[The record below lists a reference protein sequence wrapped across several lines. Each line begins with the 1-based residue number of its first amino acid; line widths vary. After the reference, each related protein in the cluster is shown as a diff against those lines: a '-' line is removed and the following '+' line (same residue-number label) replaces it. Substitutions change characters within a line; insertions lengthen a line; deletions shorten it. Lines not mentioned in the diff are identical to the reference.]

1 MGIGGRMWSSA
12 EENPIPG
19 AWQKFVIFRDGRQA
33 FWDDPEGWHHGDFF
47 EEEFPDSED
56 DSDLGEGYQFTM
68 PGEYNPDQKYIEASD
83 FASHIKRTPDKE
95 QLRRLREAFPDA
107 EILSWGWNGV
117 DVPLKQAS
125 VCKEAIVEST
135 TNFNDR
141 FVEGYNKFVIWNDDM
156 YMWNMI
162 DPMSS
167 SAPHHA
173 DILRELMAEEDPSFW
188 ATGTVLVNEHGI
200 LARFTSSDE
209 QIPQK
214 LIETVGSMPGKK
226 IFTNW
231 GSGEKFQMEDSGNIE
246 KMASVRKE
254 GAAYSKFIFTLYPSG
269 EYDIGEFPEG
279 HEEATM
285 NLEGWFMGWVENGEF
300 HILPYEETHQSF
312 TPEQVKAVKEIIQLA
327 QQGEDLHS
335 ATLSVEGYD
344 FKDDEF
350 TGTVE
355 EFLQWLD
362 SEAKIASILSPVHK
376 NSADLNY
383 EPNEGGW
390 IQPADNEVLF
400 DYDLIFIIYDDGDYS
415 TGEALSTH
423 EQLVLEYHQDDVQG
437 SIKGWVK
444 GGKMNLV
451 AFDESAPEPNSEQIE
466 SIVEIINKR
475 NNAPNWSQTSKI
487 TSVNLEFPEVY
498 FEGTTDEFL
507 RWASG
512 EDDDDDPYARYGSI
526 LSPVRKSLDE
536 KIWDGDQLKP
546 EVSEFC
552 LGVVEDYL
560 KNFMAEEEIPVH
572 LRRVILIGS
581 ITGYQYDEDA
591 DLDVNILV
599 DLDTLSDNLGLEKEL
614 LIYEMRHKIGEINGD
629 LYPGTSH
636 PVNLFLSTEEGYPPA
651 DGIYDMMTDEW
662 IKKPGHPGNID
673 PYANLKDALDR
684 AEEIAEKVDAKW
696 GAAQRT
702 KAEIDRYPQ
711 SKPQI
716 IRQYIRYLRSLNR
729 ILENVVNE
737 RREIFDL
744 ARKQEIDPPQTSVP
758 NVVYKYL
765 EFNGLLDHLHE
776 AAKTLKRYEE
786 TKSFDEPDTD
796 IASKAPVSLTE
807 SLRDENKG
815 TPHPIGKEALKTDS
829 RVNMEENS
837 GMIQDFEHTSEIHP
851 TPQPRDNKF
860 VINLDSGVGYF
871 FYGALDHEDVLEMLG
886 AGIGVGTDPQAG
898 EKIIAG
904 YVRVGDLHAYG
915 DKDQLNT
922 EDIAKIR
929 NIVGNDVTI
938 VYDDNQI
945 YEPESSQ
952 VISKISSQE
961 LPDPFIVVVS
971 PEGKATWGTR
981 NEHGG
986 HSKLIANVVLEE
998 TGQTIQNWEM
1008 DAYEGDKDAQSYI
1021 ETLGEYARGEFE
1033 YQTRPEFLIPNGFF
1047 FYTYPEQIEP
1057 VISAFQ
1063 NIPPE
1068 TKFIWSAEDEDKEGT
1083 IQQFLDSVQ

>member
-1 MGIGGRMWSSA
+1 MQRWT
-12 EENPIPG
+12 N
-19 AWQKFVIFRDGRQA
+19 D
-33 FWDDPEGWHHGDFF
+33 
-47 EEEFPDSED
+47 
-56 DSDLGEGYQFTM
+56 
-68 PGEYNPDQKYIEASD
+68 N
-83 FASHIKRTPDKE
+83 
-95 QLRRLREAFPDA
+95 
-107 EILSWGWNGV
+107 N
-117 DVPLKQAS
+117 KQSS

-135 TNFNDR
+135 TNFNDG

-173 DILRELMAEEDPSFW
+173 DILKELMAEEDPSFW
-188 ATGTVLVNEHGI
+188 ATGTVLVNEHGT

-214 LIETVGSMPGKK
+214 LIEAVGSMPGKK
-226 IFTNW
+226 IFSNW
-231 GSGEKFQMEDSGNIE
+231 SSGEKYQMYDYGNIE
-246 KMASVRKE
+246 KMASLSKEAAEESKNVKFIVSPDGRYWEWPYEADYHHNDALRDVAYYEEKDLDLDDGSGGNEFHYRDEFMAEGWVIGETDGKSVSYITHAIFTPEQEKNLEELMSEVQPEFVMVEDQNGTRNYDQKQASMHKE
-254 GAAYSKFIFTLYPSG
+254 GSVTIDEVVSNYLEVNLEFLEDWVDPPDNSEWSDFIVEDLSDANLSLRLCDIVSHNFAMFCENFGLSAMVKTSEGIPYYLGNVQVSQNIPSDHSWVEIEDESGKYIVDFTASQFGNHPFPLVIRESDKDQKQASVSKEASGYSKFIFTLYPSG
-269 EYDIGEFPEG
+269 EYDIGEFLEG

-285 NLEGWFMGWVENGEF
+285 DLEGWFMGWVEDGEF

-312 TPEQVKAVKEIIQLA
+312 TPDQVKAVKEIIQLA

-362 SEAKIASILSPVHK
+362 NEAKIASILSPVR
-376 NSADLNY
+376 
-383 EPNEGGW
+383 E
-390 IQPADNEVLF
+390 
-400 DYDLIFIIYDDGDYS
+400 
-415 TGEALSTH
+415 
-423 EQLVLEYHQDDVQG
+423 
-437 SIKGWVK
+437 
-444 GGKMNLV
+444 
-451 AFDESAPEPNSEQIE
+451 
-466 SIVEIINKR
+466 
-475 NNAPNWSQTSKI
+475 
-487 TSVNLEFPEVY
+487 
-498 FEGTTDEFL
+498 
-507 RWASG
+507 
-512 EDDDDDPYARYGSI
+512 
-526 LSPVRKSLDE
+526 SLDE
-536 KIWDGDQLKP
+536 NIWDGDRLKP

-591 DLDVNILV
+591 DLDVNILI

-614 LIYEMRHKIGEINGD
+614 LIYEMRHKIGKINGE

-651 DGIYDMMTDEW
+651 DGIYDMITDEW

-729 ILENVVNE
+729 ILENVANE

-786 TKSFDEPDTD
+786 TKSFDEPETD
-796 IASKAPVSLTE
+796 IASKAPVSLTD

-829 RVNMEENS
+829 HESSEE
-837 GMIQDFEHTSEIHP
+837 FLHP
-851 TPQPRDNKF
+851 FIFIVDTEG
-860 VINLDSGVGYF
+860 NLT
-871 FYGALDHEDVLEMLG
+871 YGSREDVGNKYHQDLRRKVIENNTKWSLINDLYYDAMDGDPEAVDLTENIKSWG
-886 AGIGVGTDPQAG
+886 RGNFEYVDGPDGPKPSAFIFSFNEVPGIYATPEQKKSIYEAFKNIPEETDISAGW
-898 EKIIAG
+898 
-904 YVRVGDLHAYG
+904 
-915 DKDQLNT
+915 T
-922 EDIAKIR
+922 ED
-929 NIVGNDVTI
+929 DE
-938 VYDDNQI
+938 VY
-945 YEPESSQ
+945 
-952 VISKISSQE
+952 
-961 LPDPFIVVVS
+961 
-971 PEGKATWGTR
+971 GT
-981 NEHGG
+981 
-986 HSKLIANVVLEE
+986 K
-998 TGQTIQNWEM
+998 
-1008 DAYEGDKDAQSYI
+1008 KDLMAWLTS
-1021 ETLGEYARGEFE
+1021 
-1033 YQTRPEFLIPNGFF
+1033 
-1047 FYTYPEQIEP
+1047 
-1057 VISAFQ
+1057 
-1063 NIPPE
+1063 
-1068 TKFIWSAEDEDKEGT
+1068 
-1083 IQQFLDSVQ
+1083 

>member
-1 MGIGGRMWSSA
+1 MQRWT
-12 EENPIPG
+12 N
-19 AWQKFVIFRDGRQA
+19 D
-33 FWDDPEGWHHGDFF
+33 
-47 EEEFPDSED
+47 
-56 DSDLGEGYQFTM
+56 
-68 PGEYNPDQKYIEASD
+68 N
-83 FASHIKRTPDKE
+83 
-95 QLRRLREAFPDA
+95 
-107 EILSWGWNGV
+107 N
-117 DVPLKQAS
+117 KQAS
-125 VCKEAIVEST
+125 VCKEAIVE
-135 TNFNDR
+135 
-141 FVEGYNKFVIWNDDM
+141 GWQPY
-156 YMWNMI
+156 
-162 DPMSS
+162 
-167 SAPHHA
+167 
-173 DILRELMAEEDPSFW
+173 SFPPRGPI
-188 ATGTVLVNEHGI
+188 ATFEHGGDAVGRDQYNYWLLGRNEEGI
-200 LARFTSSDE
+200 AVGYVEWSSYSGEDRNNPE
-209 QIPQK
+209 VSVQM
-214 LIETVGSMPGKK
+214 IET
-226 IFTNW
+226 
-231 GSGEKFQMEDSGNIE
+231 
-246 KMASVRKE
+246 
-254 GAAYSKFIFTLYPSG
+254 
-269 EYDIGEFPEG
+269 
-279 HEEATM
+279 HEEYRRQGVARALYDTLIDYM
-285 NLEGWFMGWVENGEF
+285 KNDFPNWDGEVGTS
-300 HILPYEETHQSF
+300 YQT
-312 TPEQVKAVKEIIQLA
+312 
-327 QQGEDLHS
+327 ED
-335 ATLSVEGYD
+335 
-344 FKDDEF
+344 
-350 TGTVE
+350 GTA
-355 EFLQWLD
+355 FFGGIKQ
-362 SEAKIASILSPVHK
+362 ASILSPVR
-376 NSADLNY
+376 
-383 EPNEGGW
+383 E
-390 IQPADNEVLF
+390 
-400 DYDLIFIIYDDGDYS
+400 
-415 TGEALSTH
+415 
-423 EQLVLEYHQDDVQG
+423 
-437 SIKGWVK
+437 
-444 GGKMNLV
+444 
-451 AFDESAPEPNSEQIE
+451 
-466 SIVEIINKR
+466 
-475 NNAPNWSQTSKI
+475 
-487 TSVNLEFPEVY
+487 
-498 FEGTTDEFL
+498 
-507 RWASG
+507 
-512 EDDDDDPYARYGSI
+512 
-526 LSPVRKSLDE
+526 SLDE

-662 IKKPGHPGNID
+662 IKKPGYPGNID

-786 TKSFDEPDTD
+786 TKSFDEPEIVIARNQPNNQLELYEDIFQGYEDEDKNNPIYTKEKMELPPD
-796 IASKAPVSLTE
+796 FFKDHPVRGAFNKFVSIGNQVIWWNADLGWLTLPDIHHGDVLEALGVDDDYDFPEGEIHMGYVNDGPTIMGIPRGAVWSSELTGEFGDYLPSFVQEIVDNSDLIMNEMKPEPTIASKAPVSLTD

-815 TPHPIGKEALKTDS
+815 TPHPIGKEALKMDS
-829 RVNMEENS
+829 RVNMEKNS

-998 TGQTIQNWEM
+998 TGQTIQNWEI
-1008 DAYEGDKDAQSYI
+1008 DAYEGDKEAQSYI

-1083 IQQFLDSVQ
+1083 VQQFLDSVQ